1 MMKNLEKFNLNAGDK
16 VLFDGDVY
24 LILDRNIT
32 PYNIG
37 MYQLQ
42 NSENENHKF
51 WQAAHITEQTSTK
64 L

>member
-1 MMKNLEKFNLNAGDK
+1 MMKNLEKFSLNAGDK
-16 VLFDGDVY
+16 VLIDGDIY
-24 LILDRNIT
+24 LILDRKIT

-42 NSENENHKF
+42 NPEKHNF
-51 WQAAHITEQTSTK
+51 WQAAQITEQISTK

>member
-1 MMKNLEKFNLNAGDK
+1 MMKNLEKFSLNAGDK
-16 VLFDGDVY
+16 VLIGGDVY
-24 LILDRNIT
+24 LILDRKIT

-42 NSENENHKF
+42 DPTDEKHRF
-51 WQAAHITEQTSTK
+51 WQAAQITEQISTK

>member
-16 VLFDGDVY
+16 VLMDGDVY

-42 NSENENHKF
+42 NSENHKF
-51 WQAAHITEQTSTK
+51 WQAAQITEQISTK